1 MLKKRKSVDE
11 SKAVTATVEIIQ
23 APETNFRSELG
34 SKSATGTIEIIQ
46 APDMNLRSLVVSR
59 SRETEEEQPCVV
71 PEVTVSASFDTNNL
85 SLKAC
90 EASFTTAAARIRT
103 KSFKPVEK
111 LDSPKEKEPNF
122 REEIV
127 ISVDGSKHATA
138 TVKIVQAPDTNF
150 DSERSRIRMS
160 SLQESGS
167 RATEEAPAR
176 NPPKL
181 MKSLEKSDSP
191 TEENVVPEILKKGK
205 SVDGSKSATATVEI
219 TQAPDTDFDSQP
231 ARILMRL
238 LEESGS
244 RMTEEAQ
251 VRQINVVPVSEVTAA
266 ASNSMNACQASFS
279 TAARIQSKSLEKS
292 DSQEPKI
299 PDKIVIPGI
308 LTQGK
313 SIERSKSRLKID
325 SIADT
330 PTDNNGGQ
338 GQATV
343 SIKRK
348 LDFCYETDEH
358 TTNQTTKRR
367 IVSESDKS
375 RYNDSSNSGT
385 SIDGNDEHSKMN
397 KIPPKV
403 ALLLKVLKICAKDDD
418 ECRLPKPE
426 TATSLVEIARMRGMN
441 FP

>member
-34 SKSATGTIEIIQ
+34 LKSATGTIEIIQ
-46 APDMNLRSLVVSR
+46 APDMNSRLLEVSR

-71 PEVTVSASFDTNNL
+71 PEVTVSASVETNNV

-90 EASFTTAAARIRT
+90 EASFTTAAAQIRT

-150 DSERSRIRMS
+150 DSEPSRIRMS

-167 RATEEAPAR
+167 RATEKAPTR
-176 NPPKL
+176 TLPKSITSL
-181 MKSLEKSDSP
+181 EKSGSRATEKAPTRTLPKSITSLEKSGSRATEKAPTQNLPKSITSLEKSDSA
-191 TEENVVPEILKKGK
+191 TEENVVPEILTG
-205 SVDGSKSATATVEI
+205 
-219 TQAPDTDFDSQP
+219 
-231 ARILMRL
+231 
-238 LEESGS
+238 
-244 RMTEEAQ
+244 
-251 VRQINVVPVSEVTAA
+251 
-266 ASNSMNACQASFS
+266 
-279 TAARIQSKSLEKS
+279 
-292 DSQEPKI
+292 
-299 PDKIVIPGI
+299 
-308 LTQGK
+308 GK
-313 SIERSKSRLKID
+313 SIERSKSRLEID
-325 SIADT
+325 SVADT

-348 LDFCYETDEH
+348 LSFCYETGEH
-358 TTNQTTKRR
+358 TTNKTTKRR

-375 RYNDSSNSGT
+375 RYDDSSPSGT
-385 SIDGNDEHSKMN
+385 STDGNDEHSKMN

-403 ALLLKVLKICAKDDD
+403 ALLLKVLKICAKEDD

-426 TATSLVEIARMRGMN
+426 TAMSLVEIARMRGMN